1 MNDDNQLDRI
11 SSPRPHEL
19 APRTP
24 SMTDTT
30 RLICFHHAGGASAAF
45 GALIRALDPHIPI
58 TAVNLPGRES
68 RRREPRHRD
77 VYACAT
83 QLADELSPHLDRPH
97 VLLGHSMGAIIAYT
111 IAQQRIAAF
120 RRGPDALIVA
130 SYAAPHLPSDV
141 AQIDSADDLQLA
153 TTLSQF
159 GGFPAAVLARP
170 DWLAA
175 LIPLVRDDLRICASH
190 RDRGEPPL
198 PCPIHVFGGDADPV
212 VTRAALAGWR
222 LHTSQPR
229 PVTIVPG
236 GHFLFRDPHPGLVGA
251 ITAIVGADL
260 ARKLPAHAA
269 VNSIRRSLAAPSVEA
284 V

>member
-1 MNDDNQLDRI
+1 MPD
-11 SSPRPHEL
+11 
-19 APRTP
+19 A
-24 SMTDTT
+24 T
-30 RLICFHHAGGASAAF
+30 RLICFHHAGGASATF
-45 GALIRALDPHIPI
+45 GALIRALDPHIPV

-77 VYACAT
+77 VFACAT

-130 SYAAPHLPSDV
+130 SYAAPHLPSDL
-141 AQIDSADDLQLA
+141 AQIDSTDDLQLA
-153 TTLSQF
+153 TELSKF
-159 GGFPAAVLARP
+159 GGLPAEVLARP

-175 LIPLVRDDLRICASH
+175 LMPLVRDDLRICASH

-198 PCPIHVFGGDADPV
+198 PCPIHIFGGDADPV
-212 VTRAALAGWR
+212 VTRAAVAGWR
-222 LHTSQPR
+222 EHTYRPG

-236 GHFLFRDPHPGLVGA
+236 GHFLFRDPHPELVGA
-251 ITAIVGADL
+251 IAAIVANS
-260 ARKLPAHAA
+260 ACQPLPHRHDVA
-269 VNSIRRSLAAPSVEA
+269 VNSRKRCVPAASVAA